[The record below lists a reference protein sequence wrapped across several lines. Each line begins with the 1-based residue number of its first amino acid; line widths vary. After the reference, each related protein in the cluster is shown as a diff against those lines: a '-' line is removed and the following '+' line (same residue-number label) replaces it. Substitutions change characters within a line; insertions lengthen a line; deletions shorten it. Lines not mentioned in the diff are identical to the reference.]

1 MRILITG
8 GTGSLGSVLTKEW
21 TGRGH
26 EITVL
31 SRNPHKQAALAKEL
45 PNTTRF
51 ILTDICNYS
60 DVSRACEEQD
70 WCIHTA
76 ALKQVDVGEYHP
88 TEYARV
94 NVQGTI
100 TVVNAWRDTHKD
112 NNTKKMLFIGS
123 DKGCHSLN
131 TYGACKKIGE
141 AVFRKYGGS
150 VVRYGNIVS
159 SRGSFYQLWKINADK
174 HGIIQVRTP
183 EPTRFLLTFKDAVD
197 IIEDAMRLVEGGD
210 EGIYVPHNLKA
221 FSLHEVARWF
231 AKHYNCEVEYEPLL
245 PYEKKNERLVAEGE
259 IPVPV
264 SPILSKIVPGW
275 GQDISKFQSNRATQI
290 TAEKVAEILHWK

>member
-8 GTGSLGSVLTKEW
+8 GTGSLGSVLVKEW
-21 TGRGH
+21 TEQGH

-60 DVSRACEEQD
+60 DVKRACEEQD

-88 TEYARV
+88 AEYVRV

-100 TVVNAWRDTHKD
+100 TVVNAWQATHSGIYA
-112 NNTKKMLFIGS
+112 KKMLFIGS
-123 DKGCHSLN
+123 DKGCSSLN
-131 TYGACKKIGE
+131 TYGATKKIGE

-150 VVRYGNIVS
+150 VVRYGNIAS

-183 EPTRFLLTFKDAVD
+183 EPTRFLLTFEDAIA
-197 IIEDAMRLVEGGD
+197 IIEDAMRLVEAGD

-221 FSLHEVARWF
+221 FSLHEVAKWF
-231 AKHYNCEVEYEPLL
+231 AKKYACAVEFENLL
-245 PYEKKNERLVAEGE
+245 PYEKMHERLVAEGE

-275 GQDISKFQSNRATQI
+275 GKDISKFQSNRATQI
-290 TAEKVAEILHWK
+290 TADKVAEILGWL